1 MAKKSKAKNRGA
13 QQQRSGQQ
21 AQVGYLVSTQAFE
34 DLCIPG
40 YTRLDQNPEIVAG
53 CRKIADLISSMTIHL
68 MSNTNKGD
76 VRIQNELSR
85 KVDIDPISTMTR
97 KHWMDAIVMNLML
110 YGKGNSVV
118 WPHTWGGIIQS
129 LEPIEAYRVDF
140 IQAEKYNYKILI
152 DGIAKDPQNML
163 HFVFNPDKDKLWKG
177 TGVNLVLQD
186 VAQILGQAKHTEKK
200 FMESKWLPSIIVK
213 VDALTDEFASPTGRK
228 KLLETYVTSSE
239 AGEPWLIPADQFSVE
254 QVKPLTLED
263 LAINDTVQLDKRTV
277 AALLGIPPFVLG
289 VGEYRQQEWNNFI
302 SNTIKPL
309 VREIEQELT
318 RKLLLNPKWYF
329 RFNLLSL
336 YDYDLQTIANVYGS
350 LADRGLVTGNEVRD
364 RIGMSPMDGLD
375 ELRILENYIP
385 YDMSGQQK
393 KLVQEGE

>member
-13 QQQRSGQQ
+13 QQRYGQQ
-21 AQVGYLVSTQAFE
+21 AQIGYLVSTQAFE

-97 KHWMDAIVMNLML
+97 KHWMDAIVMNLLL

-129 LEPIEAYRVDF
+129 LEPVEAYRVNF
-140 IQAEKYNYKILI
+140 LPAEKYNYKILI

-163 HFVFNPDKDKLWKG
+163 HFVFNPDKDQLWKG

-364 RIGMSPMDGLD
+364 RIGMSPRDGLD

>member
-1 MAKKSKAKNRGA
+1 MAKKKANNRGA
-13 QQQRSGQQ
+13 QQKQSGQQ

-97 KHWMDAIVMNLML
+97 KHWMDAIVMNLLL
-110 YGKGNSVV
+110 YGHGNSVV

-129 LEPIEAYRVDF
+129 LEPVEAYRVDF
-140 IQAEKYNYKILI
+140 IQGEKYNYKILI

-163 HFVFNPDKDKLWKG
+163 HFVFNPDKDQLWKG

-213 VDALTDEFASPTGRK
+213 VDALTDEFASPEGRR

-309 VREIEQELT
+309 AREIEQELT

-364 RIGMSPMDGLD
+364 RIGMSPRDGLD